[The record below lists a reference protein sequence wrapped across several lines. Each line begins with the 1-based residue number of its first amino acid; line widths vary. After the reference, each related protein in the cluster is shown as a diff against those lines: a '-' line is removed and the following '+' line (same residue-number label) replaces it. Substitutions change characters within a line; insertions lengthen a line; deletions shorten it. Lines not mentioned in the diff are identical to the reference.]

1 MYGNMAGIIL
11 AGGLSRRMGGGDK
24 GLLMLGGQPL
34 LAHIA
39 ARLAP
44 QVQAM
49 ALNANGEPERF
60 RDLGLPVVPD
70 TVPGFPGPLA
80 GVLAGLDWA
89 AANTQCQAIVTAAG
103 DTPFFPPDLA
113 ARLAA
118 AAADRPGTIAV
129 ARSAGRLHPT
139 FALWPL
145 AVRAALESFLV
156 DEGNRRVL
164 SLIERQQSIAVDFE
178 PAAVNGR
185 QIDPFFNINTPGDLA
200 EAETIL
206 RGLRT

>member
-24 GLLMLGGQPL
+24 GLLMLGDRPL

-118 AAADRPGTIAV
+118 AAAGRPG
-129 ARSAGRLHPT
+129 
-139 FALWPL
+139 
-145 AVRAALESFLV
+145 
-156 DEGNRRVL
+156 
-164 SLIERQQSIAVDFE
+164 
-178 PAAVNGR
+178 
-185 QIDPFFNINTPGDLA
+185 
-200 EAETIL
+200 
-206 RGLRT
+206 

>member
-1 MYGNMAGIIL
+1 MVRRTVRSVEHA
-11 AGGLSRRMGGGDK
+11 AGGGRSCGDK
-24 GLLMLGGQPL
+24 PVDMSRGAGSHRGG
-34 LAHIA
+34 
-39 ARLAP
+39 
-44 QVQAM
+44 
-49 ALNANGEPERF
+49 NAC
-60 RDLGLPVVPD
+60 
-70 TVPGFPGPLA
+70 THA
-80 GVLAGLDWA
+80 
-89 AANTQCQAIVTAAG
+89 
-103 DTPFFPPDLA
+103 TP
-113 ARLAA
+113 RSS
-118 AAADRPGTIAV
+118 IAV

-178 PAAVNGR
+178 PVAVSGR
-185 QIDPFFNINTPGDLA
+185 EIDPFFNINTPGDLA